1 MFIFEKC
8 SYDELQNIR
17 HRKDL
22 LLNGW
27 QLLEKEYID
36 EKEKIY
42 DEDGRMVALINYYF
56 FVTIQHPRCGCN
68 NYW

>member
-22 LLNGW
+22 LLSGW

-36 EKEKIY
+36 ETKKYMMKME
-42 DEDGRMVALINYYF
+42 EWWL
-56 FVTIQHPRCGCN
+56 
-68 NYW
+68 

>member
-1 MFIFEKC
+1 MLSLEEKIVFIFEKC

-22 LLNGW
+22 LLSGW

-36 EKEKIY
+36 ETKKYMMKMEQWW
-42 DEDGRMVALINYYF
+42 L
-56 FVTIQHPRCGCN
+56 
-68 NYW
+68 